1 MSESGVSYPDLREQ
15 LSVAESVKAG
25 GFELAR
31 ALCAFA
37 SSHQESPETQELVLR
52 AREFR
57 EQFGPAALVVDGLI
71 RQIGLFPYLTEPE
84 DLSAADQL
92 AYEAHRPENMEEN
105 LVFHR
110 PQAEVYRALLGGE
123 NVVLAAPA
131 SFGKSLI
138 TDALVATGRY
148 RDVVMVVPTLALVD
162 ETRRRLSRRFG
173 RRFKVITH
181 ATQSRSDRNIMVGTQ
196 ERILSMDVP
205 EHVDLLVVDEF
216 YKLSPG
222 RHDDD
227 ERCMLLNEAV
237 YRLLKRAKQFYMLG
251 PNIDRLGRGMQEH
264 LTYRSFMQPSYQTVV
279 SELHEEYR
287 KTDEERLERL
297 VELCRTFNDPTLIFC
312 KSPRR
317 ATGVARALLSA
328 GLGESSELC
337 ERAAD
342 WVAAHYHPEWG
353 FAKALR
359 RGIGVHHG
367 RISRALGQ
375 LVVRAFNDEQMKF
388 LVCTSTLIEGVNTTA
403 RNMMVLDRQIN
414 RRNIDL
420 FTFNNIR
427 GRSGRMFRHFVG
439 HVYVF
444 HPPPQDELPVVDAP
458 ALTQSESVPESLLI
472 QIDNEDLSEDARRR
486 VEKLRS
492 QDVLRY
498 ETLRENDGVD
508 PFSQLQLAQEIADN
522 VGTVASALHWEG
534 MPRYRQLETACDLMW
549 RHFDGGRK
557 AQGSVVSAKQLAY
570 LVSRLQQRPTTADLI
585 REQRSYATDPD
596 KAVEDTLHFLRTW
609 AGFHFP
615 KLLQTL
621 DRIQRDVLG
630 RLGLPTGNYEAY
642 ATRVENF
649 FLPAEIV
656 ALDEYGLPVELA
668 RKLGSRLESDGDLDA
683 TLAKLKRLDPQALRL
698 SWFERELVRHAQD
711 GL

>member
-1 MSESGVSYPDLREQ
+1 VR
-15 LSVAESVKAG
+15 VAS
-25 GFELAR
+25 FELAR

-37 SSHQESPETQELVLR
+37 SSHQDSPETQELVLR

-57 EQFGPAALVVDGLI
+57 EYFGPAALVVDGLV
-71 RQIGLFPYLTEPE
+71 RQVGLFPYLTEPA
-84 DLSAADQL
+84 DLSVADQI
-92 AYEAHRPENMEEN
+92 AYEAHRPENMEDD

-110 PQAEVYRALLGGE
+110 PQAEVYRALLGGD

-138 TDALVATGRY
+138 IDALIATGRY
-148 RDVVMVVPTLALVD
+148 ANVVIVVPTLALVD
-162 ETRRRLSRRFG
+162 ETRRRLSRRFR
-173 RRFKVITH
+173 RRFKIITH
-181 ATQSRSDRNIMVGTQ
+181 ATQAQSDRNVIVGTQ
-196 ERILSMDVP
+196 ERVLSIALPDR
-205 EHVDLLVVDEF
+205 VDLLVVDEF
-216 YKLSPG
+216 YKLNPG
-222 RHDDD
+222 RDDD

-251 PNIDRLGRGMQEH
+251 PNIGSLGRGMQEH
-264 LTYRSFMQPSYQTVV
+264 LTYRLFMQPSYQTVV

-287 KTDEERLERL
+287 KTDEERLDRL
-297 VELCRTFNDPTLIFC
+297 VELCRTFNDPTLIFSR
-312 KSPRR
+312 SPKR
-317 ATGVARALLSA
+317 ASQVARALLSA
-328 GLGESSELC
+328 GLGESSKLC

-342 WVAAHYHPEWG
+342 WVAAHYHPHWG

-403 RNMMVLDRQIN
+403 RNMMVLDHNIN
-414 RRNIDL
+414 RKSIDL

-444 HPPPQDELPVVDAP
+444 NPPPQDELPMVDAP

-472 QIDNEDLSEDARRR
+472 QIDDEDLSEDARRR

-508 PFSQLQLAQEIADN
+508 PFSQLQLAQEITDN
-522 VGTVASALHWEG
+522 VDAMASALQWEG
-534 MPRYRQLETACDLMW
+534 MPHYWELKTACELIW

-557 AQGSVVSAKQLAY
+557 TPGSVVSASQLAY
-570 LVSRLQQRPTTADLI
+570 LVSRLQQGATTADLI
-585 REQRSYATDPD
+585 GGQRSYATDPD

-609 AGFHFP
+609 ASFHFP
-615 KLLQTL
+615 KLLQAL

-668 RKLGSRLESDGDLDA
+668 RKLRSRLESDGDLDA
-683 TLAKLKRLDPQALRL
+683 ALAKLKRLDPRALDL
-698 SWFERELVRHAQD
+698 SSFERELVRHAQA

>member
-15 LSVAESVKAG
+15 LSAAESVKAG

-37 SSHQESPETQELVLR
+37 SRYQDAPETQELVLR

-57 EQFGPAALVVDGLI
+57 EQFGPAALIVDGLV
-71 RQIGLFPYLTEPE
+71 RQVGLFPYLTKPA
-84 DLSAADQL
+84 DLSVADQI
-92 AYEAHRPENMEEN
+92 AYEAHRPENMEED

-110 PQAEVYRALLGGE
+110 PQAEVYRVLLGGE

-138 TDALVATGRY
+138 TDALVATGHY

-205 EHVDLLVVDEF
+205 ERVDLLVVDEF

-222 RHDDD
+222 RDED

-251 PNIDRLGRGMQEH
+251 PNIQGLGRGMQS
-264 LTYRSFMQPSYQTVV
+264 LTYRAFIQPYQTVV
-279 SELHEEYR
+279 SELHQEYR
-287 KTDEERLERL
+287 GTDQERLDRL

-312 KSPRR
+312 RSPKR
-317 ATGVARALLSA
+317 ASKVARALLSA
-328 GLGESSELC
+328 DLGESSELC

-359 RGIGVHHG
+359 HGIGVHHG

-375 LVVRAFNDEQMKF
+375 LVVRTFNDEQMKF

-403 RNMMVLDRQIN
+403 RNMMVLDDRIS
-414 RRNIDL
+414 RKRIDL

-444 HPPPQDELPVVDAP
+444 NPPPQDELPVVDAP
-458 ALTQSESVPESLLI
+458 ALTQSEAAPESLLI
-472 QIDNEDLSEDARRR
+472 QIDEEDLSEDASRRL
-486 VEKLRS
+486 EKFRT

-498 ETLRENDGVD
+498 ETLKANGGVD
-508 PFSQLQLAQEIADN
+508 LFSQVELAREIADN
-522 VGTVASALHWEG
+522 VDTVASALQWEG
-534 MPRYRQLETACDLMW
+534 MPHYWELEKACELIW

-557 AQGSVVSAKQLAY
+557 APGSVVSASQLAF
-570 LVSRLQQRPTTADLI
+570 LIGRLQQGVTTAELI
-585 REQRSYATDPD
+585 RRHRSYTEDPD
-596 KAVEDTLHFLRTW
+596 KAVEEVLHFLRNW

-615 KLLQTL
+615 KLLQAL

-630 RLGLPTGNYEAY
+630 RLGFPGGNYEAY
-642 ATRVENF
+642 ATRVQNL

-668 RKLGSRLESDGDLDA
+668 RKLTSRLESDGDLDA
-683 TLAKLKRLDPQALRL
+683 ALAKLKRLDPRALGL
-698 SWFERELVRHAQD
+698 PWFERELVRHAQD